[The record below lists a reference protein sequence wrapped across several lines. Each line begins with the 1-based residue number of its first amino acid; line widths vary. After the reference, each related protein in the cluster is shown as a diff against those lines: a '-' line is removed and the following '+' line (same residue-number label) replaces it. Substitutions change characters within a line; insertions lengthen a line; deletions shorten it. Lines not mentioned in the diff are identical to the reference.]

1 VLGFSGTGATG
12 VVISMGFVLVRLTT
26 EEYVEVKVE

>member
-1 VLGFSGTGATG
+1 VLGFSGTGTTG
-12 VVISMGFVLVRLTT
+12 VVISAGLVLVRLTI